1 MHVRGFRAATSE
13 SACPFR
19 IFVSRAAG
27 AVRAPTKTNSRPL
40 GHPTGNA
47 VRARHLPVR
56 PPAAAAVRRS
66 RAGMGSVDALHADL
80 LRLVFANLDAP
91 CLALAGC
98 VCRAWRDTA
107 MDDALWM
114 ERCRER
120 LPALASR
127 EGAVRLYRWL
137 DQQEAEVR
145 SAPRRAHPPLPP
157 LMRLHE
163 ARVLL
168 VQRANM
174 RDGLDDARRGREQ
187 ASRRA
192 ARISADL
199 ATAEL

>member
-1 MHVRGFRAATSE
+1 MNDQARSPIVLIGM
-13 SACPFR
+13 
-19 IFVSRAAG
+19 IV
-27 AVRAPTKTNSRPL
+27 L
-40 GHPTGNA
+40 GHFFATRAISEEGTVGSCDKRMGRRHMA
-47 VRARHLPVR
+47 LEDVREYVA
-56 PPAAAAVRRS
+56 
-66 RAGMGSVDALHADL
+66 
-80 LRLVFANLDAP
+80 
-91 CLALAGC
+91 
-98 VCRAWRDTA
+98 
-107 MDDALWM
+107 

-174 RDGLDDARRGREQ
+174 RDGLDDAQRGREQ